1 MKILYHHEMTPKNT
15 ENNIILI
22 SPRELIAH
30 EKVKISHALYLLL
43 KMIFS
48 GRFKVPLVVDSETK
62 TILDGHHRCYAANRL
77 GLKHIPCYL
86 VNYMKDQSIKVHAR
100 RSDTPVDKKKVIEM
114 ALSPKVF
121 PHKTTRHEYEAPPFN
136 SLPLNKLWGEK

>member
-1 MKILYHHEMTPKNT
+1 MTT
-15 ENNIILI
+15 ENNKNDIVLI
-22 SPRELIAH
+22 SPHELIAH
-30 EKVKISHALYLLL
+30 EKVKIRHALYILL

-48 GRFKVPLVVDSETK
+48 GRFKVPLLIDAETK

-86 VNYMKDQSIKVHAR
+86 VNYLKDQSIKVHAR

-114 ALSPKVF
+114 SLSPKVF
-121 PHKTTRHEYEAPPFN
+121 PHKTTKHEYEIPKFD
-136 SLPLNKLWGEK
+136 SLPLNDLWKQN